1 MRSVAEIAEALQ
13 AQRKKL
19 GLSQKD
25 MLMRIGMSQQQY
37 QKIESGRDM
46 RLSTLLRI
54 LEGMEMEL
62 AILTRE
68 QIRALDV
75 AVDSNDDHRA
85 SQPRSVW
92 SSVLEDLK
100 DDQF

>member
-1 MRSVAEIAEALQ
+1 MKAVAEISEVLQ

-37 QKIESGRDM
+37 QKIESGSDM

-54 LEGMEMEL
+54 LEGMNLEL

-68 QIRALDV
+68 QAQGID
-75 AVDSNDDHRA
+75 AVTSAHDDYNTPERDSI
-85 SQPRSVW
+85 W
-92 SSVLEDLK
+92 SSVLDDLK
-100 DDQF
+100 DDQ

>member
-13 AQRKKL
+13 VQRKKL

-37 QKIESGRDM
+37 QKIESGSDM

-54 LEGMEMEL
+54 LEGMDMEL

-68 QIRALDV
+68 QVRAFDDV
-75 AVDSNDDHRA
+75 VA
-85 SQPRSVW
+85 SDGGLKNPEPASIW
-92 SSVLEDLK
+92 SSELDDLK
-100 DDQF
+100 DER